1 MALACIVET
10 SGQNLMKLCMHHVH
24 CTPTEGVYHYIGKEL
39 SILQK
44 KGLIFFNFA
53 IFTLDFL
60 VYLRAKRV
68 TAGGLLATEM
78 RVSFLENFCT
88 WILETQD
95 RLFRTIH
102 HQVTRGLVFNE
113 PTDSG

>member
-68 TAGGLLATEM
+68 TDGGLLQLNCEFHFGRIFVLGYLKLKTGYSEQ
-78 RVSFLENFCT
+78 S
-88 WILETQD
+88 
-95 RLFRTIH
+95 TIK
-102 HQVTRGLVFNE
+102 
-113 PTDSG
+113 